1 MSQTL
6 KDIMYESEELLFHLL
21 TNEGM
26 TNGQALKTI
35 KKELGY
41 VAKDHAQQQLI
52 EWVRQDPS
60 SLGLGKIGTV
70 SVPQQTEEK

>member
-21 TNEGM
+21 NTEGM

-60 SLGLGKIGTV
+60 SLGLGNINCSDTL
-70 SVPQQTEEK
+70 QTEEK